1 MVLINTKM
9 IMISGDI
16 GWMEGLLGEGGGE
29 PQQLCDMFQHMY
41 NCGYL
46 YFYYSCKRICL
57 TFILTCHHAAEKN
70 SVPQRI
76 GLQGVHSVG
85 GAMG

>member
-46 YFYYSCKRICL
+46 YFYY
-57 TFILTCHHAAEKN
+57 
-70 SVPQRI
+70 
-76 GLQGVHSVG
+76 
-85 GAMG
+85 